1 MDSRPDTEPT
11 SVSSVAEWL
20 SDRYDDTGTA
30 TGQAVRELGAVD
42 RAVYDAIAR
51 TPTPTIDASLRR
63 LTDAANYSRLWLGIA
78 AGLALVGGRRGR
90 RAAVTGMA
98 AIGIASAT
106 VNLGVKSWADRPRP
120 DRQEDLLADK
130 REARMPS
137 SSSFPSGHSASAFA
151 FAAAVGDTVPPLALP
166 LRLLAGAVAYS
177 RVHTGVHYPGD
188 VVVGSLIGAGVGD
201 MTATVGRWLTRRS
214 VRSGG
219 PGRSSA

>member
-11 SVSSVAEWL
+11 SVNSVAEWL
-20 SDRYDDTGTA
+20 SDRYDDTGTV

-63 LTDAANYSRLWLGIA
+63 LTEAANYSRLWLGIG

-90 RAAVTGMA
+90 RAAVTGIA

-120 DRQEDLLADK
+120 DRQVDLLADK

-219 PGRSSA
+219 PGRPSA

>member
-1 MDSRPDTEPT
+1 
-11 SVSSVAEWL
+11 
-20 SDRYDDTGTA
+20 
-30 TGQAVRELGAVD
+30 
-42 RAVYDAIAR
+42 
-51 TPTPTIDASLRR
+51 
-63 LTDAANYSRLWLGIA
+63 
-78 AGLALVGGRRGR
+78 
-90 RAAVTGMA
+90 
-98 AIGIASAT
+98 
-106 VNLGVKSWADRPRP
+106 
-120 DRQEDLLADK
+120 
-130 REARMPS
+130 MPS

>member
-1 MDSRPDTEPT
+1 MAAPS
-11 SVSSVAEWL
+11 AAGWL
-20 SDRYDDTGTA
+20 ADRYGDTGTA
-30 TGQAVRELGAVD
+30 VGRAVQELNAVD
-42 RAVYDAIAR
+42 HAVYEAVAR
-51 TPTPTIDASLRR
+51 SDTPTIDGGLRR

-78 AGLALVGGRRGR
+78 AVLSLLGGRLGR
-90 RAAVTGMA
+90 RAAVNGLVA
-98 AIGIASAT
+98 VGVASAT

-120 DRQEDLLADK
+120 DRDEDRLADR

-151 FAAAVGDTVPPLALP
+151 FAAATGDTLPVLALP

-201 MTATVGRWLTRRS
+201 MTATVGRWARGRR
-214 VRSGG
+214 RK
-219 PGRSSA
+219 A

>member
-20 SDRYDDTGTA
+20 SDRYDDTGTV

-120 DRQEDLLADK
+120 DR
-130 REARMPS
+130 RE
-137 SSSFPSGHSASAFA
+137 
-151 FAAAVGDTVPPLALP
+151 
-166 LRLLAGAVAYS
+166 
-177 RVHTGVHYPGD
+177 
-188 VVVGSLIGAGVGD
+188 
-201 MTATVGRWLTRRS
+201 
-214 VRSGG
+214 
-219 PGRSSA
+219 